1 MKCATK
7 LCALAAMATIIASGQ
22 AIAADPPSPDEMW
35 NIIQQQQDEIAALK
49 GAVADTTEAV
59 EATAQAVEEGSS
71 ASYGWWNKTSLGGY
85 GEMHL
90 NTGDKDEIDFHR
102 FVLFVGHEMSDQIRL
117 FTEFELEHS
126 LAGEGQPGEVELE
139 QAYIEFD
146 VTPNHHLLAGLWLMP
161 MGIMNDTHEP
171 PTFYGVERNNV
182 EKNIIPTTWWECG
195 VGARGNL
202 ENGIAYDIGAHSGL
216 ETPITGSSA
225 YKIRNGRQKCA
236 EAKAKDFAYSGR
248 LSYTAVPG
256 LKLAVS
262 AQYQNDLTQGEDPTS
277 AILIAPHVVYSK
289 NGFGLRA
296 LYAQWE
302 LDSDGAS
309 AVGRDEQAGWYIEPS
324 YRWEMGHGGD
334 VGVFARYAAFDNEAG
349 NSTDSETQETNLGVN
364 YWPHDDVV
372 LKADYL
378 FQEPPAGTDADNKV
392 NVGVGFQF

>member
-1 MKCATK
+1 
-7 LCALAAMATIIASGQ
+7 
-22 AIAADPPSPDEMW
+22 
-35 NIIQQQQDEIAALK
+35 
-49 GAVADTTEAV
+49 
-59 EATAQAVEEGSS
+59 
-71 ASYGWWNKTSLGGY
+71 
-85 GEMHL
+85 
-90 NTGDKDEIDFHR
+90 
-102 FVLFVGHEMSDQIRL
+102 
-117 FTEFELEHS
+117 
-126 LAGEGQPGEVELE
+126 
-139 QAYIEFD
+139 
-146 VTPNHHLLAGLWLMP
+146 
-161 MGIMNDTHEP
+161 
-171 PTFYGVERNNV
+171 V

-277 AILIAPHVVYSK
+277 AFLIAPHVVYSK
-289 NGFGLRA
+289 NGLGLRA
-296 LYAQWE
+296 LYAAWE
-302 LDSDGAS
+302 LDSTGAS
-309 AVGRDEQAGWYIEPS
+309 AVGRDEQVGWYVEPS

-334 VGVFARYAAFDNEAG
+334 VGVFARYENFDNNAG
-349 NSTDSETQETNLGVN
+349 NSTDTETQETSIGFN
-364 YWPHDDVV
+364 YWPHEDVV

-378 FQEPPAGTDADNKV
+378 FQEPPAGTDADDKL